1 MSTDSFVHLHN
12 HTEYSMLDGAA
23 RVEDMVLAAKA
34 DGQTAIGITDHGN
47 LYGVL
52 EFYDTCRKH
61 DVTPIIGLE
70 AYMARNSRHD
80 RPSRRGKVD
89 DSGGEVDGGHRL
101 YNHLTLLAESTQGY
115 RNLIQ
120 LSSRAFLEGYYYK
133 PRVDWELLEQHHEG
147 LIATSSCLSGVVLEA
162 LVKDNFDE
170 GLSMAA
176 RLQDI
181 FGRDNFFIEL
191 QDHGIADQL
200 RTNPSLIEIAKRLD
214 APLLATND
222 IHYVHRDDA
231 DMQDALLC
239 VQTGS
244 LMSDTNRFKFD
255 SHENYLKTAAEMRYL
270 FRELPDSCNNTLW
283 IAERANVTISKD
295 NDALPQFPIPPE
307 YQKETEAESANNYLR
322 ELTYQ
327 GALARYADGLNQEV
341 RDRIDYELGVIANMG
356 FSDYFLV
363 VWDLIRFAKE
373 SKIRVGPGRGSAAG
387 CCVAYCLGIV
397 ELDPIK
403 YGLIFE
409 RFLNPGR
416 KQMPDIDMDFDE
428 RFRGEMIKYAAE
440 RYGSDHVAQIVT
452 FSTIKA
458 RAAVRDAARV
468 LGFPPAVGDKI
479 AKAMPPLLMGKDV
492 PLNACLV
499 ETPGFEDRF
508 AEAADLRRMNE
519 TDPDVAKTISVALGL
534 EGKRRQDGIH
544 AAAVVITKE
553 PVTEYVP
560 IQRKPGPN
568 GNIDDAPV
576 VTQFEMHGV
585 EDLGLLKMDFLGLK
599 NLAIIERC
607 LDLVEMN
614 SGVRPDIDHVE
625 LDDPGV
631 YSMLQ
636 RGASM
641 GLFQLESP
649 NMRDLMR
656 RLSPT
661 AFEDIAALVA
671 LYRPG
676 PMGEKT
682 HHEYADR
689 KNGRKKVVYDHV
701 DLEDVLGET
710 YGLMVYQEDMMR
722 VATKIA
728 GYSMTEADNL
738 RKATGKK
745 IREMIQ
751 AERERFVSG
760 ADNMGYGRELGTLL
774 FDKIEPFADY
784 AFNKSHAYGYALLA
798 YQNGYLKFH
807 YPLEYMSAVLTSSK
821 DDKDKLASY
830 LSECRSMGIAVRV
843 PDVNESLVDFAP
855 SITQD
860 RTINFGLSAVRNVG
874 SALVDRIVTERREHG
889 NFADVYDFVRRVD
902 PLVLNKRTM
911 ESLAKGGAF
920 DSLGIS
926 RQGLTLV
933 VDELVD
939 RTLERRKDITHGI
952 STLFATL
959 DDAGDWSGTDVPI
972 PTKEFNKE
980 DRLNFEREMLGL
992 YVSDHPLLGVEKTLD
1007 LYSDYSINDLRASL
1021 DVDGSQVVTR
1031 IAGVLTS
1038 VVVKTSR
1045 SGSVF
1050 AQVTIEDLTSSAN
1063 VMVFGKLYTEKSSIL
1078 FKDNIVSLKVRAEN
1092 RDDSPRMT
1100 ALDVVAP
1107 KIKTIANDI
1116 VQLNLDGPLA
1126 RPEGIARL
1134 KEILKKYPGSTEVFL
1149 HMPHS
1154 SQTYRIGAE
1163 FKINVADAAGE
1174 LLTTFGGNVF
1184 RSTIPSEGVSEQS

>member
-23 RVEDMVLAAKA
+23 RVSEMVKAAVE
-34 DGQTAIGITDHGN
+34 DGQPAIGITDHGN
-47 LYGVL
+47 MYGIL
-52 EFYDTCRKH
+52 DFYDTCRKSGI
-61 DVTPIIGLE
+61 TPVIGLE
-70 AYMARNSRHD
+70 AYMSGTTRFD
-80 RPSRRGKVD
+80 RPPRRGKVD
-89 DSGGEVDGGHRL
+89 DGGGDAEGGHKL
-101 YNHLTLLAESTQGY
+101 YNHLTLLSESNVGY

-120 LSSRAFLEGYYYK
+120 LSSLAYLEGYYYK
-133 PRVDWELLEQHHEG
+133 PRLDWELLERYHEG

-162 LVKDNFDE
+162 LLRGENE
-170 GLSMAA
+170 QALALAA

-181 FGRDNFFIEL
+181 FGRDNFFIEI
-191 QDHGIADQL
+191 QDHGIQKQID
-200 RTNPSLIEIAKRLD
+200 TNPQLLEISRKLN

-231 DMQDALLC
+231 DAHDALLC

-244 LMSDTNRFKFD
+244 LMSDPTRFHFD
-255 SHENYLKTAAEMRYL
+255 SHENYLKSAAEMRYL
-270 FRELPDSCNNTLW
+270 FRDLPEACDNTLW

-295 NDALPQFPIPPE
+295 NDALPQFPVPE
-307 YQKETEAESANNYLR
+307 QYLKATPAQSANEYLR
-322 ELTYQ
+322 ALTYD
-327 GALARYADGLNQEV
+327 GARARYGHDLPDV
-341 RDRIDYELGVIANMG
+341 VKDRLEYELAVISDMG

-363 VWDLIRFAKE
+363 VWDLIRFARE

-387 CCVAYCLGIV
+387 CCVAYCLQIV
-397 ELDPIK
+397 DIDPIH

-428 RFRGEMIKYAAE
+428 RFRGEMIRYAAE

-468 LGFPPAVGDKI
+468 LGFPPGTGDRV

-492 PLNACLV
+492 PLAACL
-499 ETPGFEDRF
+499 EKTPGFEDRF
-508 AEAADLRRMNE
+508 MEAQGLRDLYN
-519 TDPDVAKTISVALGL
+519 TDPDVKKTVDVALGL

-560 IQRKPGPN
+560 IQRKPTG
-568 GNIDDAPV
+568 GSADDAPV
-576 VTQFEMHGV
+576 VTQYEMHGI

-607 LDLVEMN
+607 LDLVELRT
-614 SGVRPDIDHVE
+614 GERPDIDHVP
-625 LDDPGV
+625 LDDQGV
-631 YSMLQ
+631 FAMLQ

-656 RLSPT
+656 RLAPT
-661 AFEDIAALVA
+661 SFDDIAALVA

-689 KNGRKKVVYDHV
+689 KNGRRAVQYDHD
-701 DLEDVLGET
+701 DLRDVLDET
-710 YGLMVYQEDMMR
+710 YGLMIYQEDIMK

-738 RKATGKK
+738 RKACGKK
-745 IREMIQ
+745 IREMIA
-751 AERERFVSG
+751 AERERFVNG
-760 ADNMGYGRELGTLL
+760 AEKNGYGAELGTVL

-798 YQNGYLKFH
+798 YQNGWLKVH

-821 DDKDKLASY
+821 DDKTKLAQY
-830 LSECRSMGIAVRV
+830 LSECRSMGISIRV

-855 SITQD
+855 SSTRD

-874 SALVDRIVTERREHG
+874 EAIVERIVAEREAAG
-889 NFADVYDFVRRVD
+889 PFADVYDFVRRVD
-902 PLVLNKRTM
+902 PIVLNKRTM

-920 DSLGIS
+920 DSLEVP

-933 VDELVD
+933 VDELVE
-939 RTLERRKDITHGI
+939 RTLDRRKDLTHGI
-952 STLFATL
+952 STLFASL
-959 DDAGDWSGTDVPI
+959 DDSGDWSGTDVPI
-972 PTKEFNKE
+972 PEREFTKEEK
-980 DRLNFEREMLGL
+980 LNFEREMLGL
-992 YVSDHPLLGVEKTLD
+992 YVSDHPLLGVERALA
-1007 LYSDYSINDLRASL
+1007 LYSDLSIADLRDA
-1021 DVDGSQVVTR
+1021 VEEAGSHSIAR
-1031 IAGVLTS
+1031 IAGIITDVTTKVS
-1038 VVVKTSR
+1038 KSNKP
-1045 SGSVF
+1045 F
-1050 AQVTIEDLTSSAN
+1050 AQLIIEDLSSAIE
-1063 VMVFGKLYTEKSSIL
+1063 VGVFGKAYLETAQL
-1078 FKDNIVSLKVRAEN
+1078 LVKDSIVSVKVRVDL
-1092 RDDSPRMT
+1092 RDERARAT
-1100 ALDVVAP
+1100 ALEITSP
-1107 KIKTIANDI
+1107 KIRSIGQDF
-1116 VQLNLDGPLA
+1116 VVLNFEGPVA
-1126 RPEGIARL
+1126 TPEGLQQLR
-1134 KEILKKYPGSTEVFL
+1134 EILMRYPGKTEVYL
-1149 HMPHS
+1149 SAPQS
-1154 SQTYRIGAE
+1154 SKRFRLGADI
-1163 FKINVADAAGE
+1163 KVNVDDAAGE
-1174 LLTTFGGNVF
+1174 LLTVFGANLF
-1184 RSTIPSEGVSEQS
+1184 KSDIPNEGVSVAP